1 MTPPSGRTEA
11 LISPERLRAWLA
23 LLRAPGVGSGV
34 LRPLLDQDSD
44 PRHWFAS
51 PPPGTP
57 ERLERYL
64 RRPDWRAADADLKWF
79 ADGPNR
85 HLVTIDHPDYP
96 PLLRETPDPPVAL
109 FALGTLEALQLPQI
123 AMVGSRN
130 PTAGGRRTAHEFAHE
145 FASRGLAIT
154 SGLALGI
161 DGASHQGALDA
172 HAPTI
177 AVSATGLDRVYPARH
192 RDMAHQ
198 ISEQQ
203 GVLVSEFPLG
213 TSPRPGLFPRRN
225 RIISGLAVGTLVVEA
240 AARSGSLITARQA
253 LEQGRE
259 VFAIPGSIH
268 NPLARG
274 CHALI
279 RDGAKLVE
287 RAQDVLDELAALLGG
302 LVPEPPSPNSVAA
315 STTESNPE
323 HQQLLD
329 AMGFDPVSIDEL
341 TMRLNESAE
350 AIASTL
356 LLLELEGHVS
366 SGAGGLFTRQGNPPS

>member
-1 MTPPSGRTEA
+1 
-11 LISPERLRAWLA
+11 
-23 LLRAPGVGSGV
+23 
-34 LRPLLDQDSD
+34 LLDRDCD
-44 PRHWFAS
+44 PRHWFVN

-57 ERLERYL
+57 PLLKHYL
-64 RRPDWRAADADLKWF
+64 RRPDWRAADADLQWF
-79 ADGPNR
+79 AGGSNR
-85 HLVTIDHPDYP
+85 RLVTIDHPDYP
-96 PLLRETPDPPVAL
+96 PLLRQTPDPPVAL

-130 PTAGGRRTAHEFAHE
+130 PTAGGWRSAHQFAHE
-145 FASRGLAIT
+145 FASCGLAIT

-172 HAPTI
+172 NAPTI
-177 AVSATGLDRVYPARH
+177 AVAATGLDRVYPARH

-198 ISEQQ
+198 ISAQH

-240 AARSGSLITARQA
+240 ALRSGSLITARQA

-287 RAQDVLDELAALLGG
+287 CAQDVLEELAALLGR
-302 LVPEPPSPNSVAA
+302 LVREPPSPNCVAT
-315 STTESNPE
+315 STVEANPE

-329 AMGFDPVSIDEL
+329 AMGFDPISIDEL
-341 TMRLNESAE
+341 AIRLNESAE
-350 AIASTL
+350 AVASTL

-366 SGAGGLFTRQGNPPS
+366 SGAGGLFTRQGKPQS